1 MIVFSMVQAAV
12 MALSTNKLRTTLTM
26 LGIVIGVG
34 AVIAL
39 MAAGQGAKQGVT
51 KEVSGLGSNLIFVT
65 GQRSQ
70 TTSSSGTSSS
80 SGGGGATVRA
90 FNPFSLTTDDA
101 DALKDNALLPYVEA
115 VVAQYSLELE
125 SQLTGNG
132 RSTTATAMTAT
143 QPDFPSVRSYKLAVG
158 RFISEDDM
166 SRKATN
172 VVLGAQV
179 AQDLFDTAAN
189 AIGKDVRMS
198 FGPFSLNFTVV
209 GVMEPR
215 GAAGAGTDDTTIL
228 VPLTTFQARVPF
240 GRSPTGRSNIQEII
254 VKVSSGDKVDQT
266 KEAIRQVLLQEHDL
280 SEDFTVQ
287 TQEDLTATARHV
299 SRTLTIL
306 LGAIA
311 GISLVVGGIG
321 TMNIMLVSV
330 AERTREIGI
339 RKAVG
344 ANRQDIMLQFVVEAL
359 LVTVVGGAAGVVAGA
374 LAARVA
380 DGQTFGTGTEVTTL
394 VTPLSII
401 VAFGVSAAIGLF
413 FGIYPAFRAS
423 RLDPI
428 EALRSE

>member
-1 MIVFSMVQAAV
+1 MMILSMIQAAL
-12 MALSTNKLRTTLTM
+12 MALSTNKLRTFLTM

-65 GQRSQ
+65 AQRNQS
-70 TTSSSGTSSS
+70 TSSSTSNSSSRGTSSNTRS
-80 SGGGGATVRA
+80 

-101 DALKDNALLPYVEA
+101 DALKDNSLLPYVDG
-115 VVAQYSLELE
+115 VVAQYSLDLE

-132 RSTTATAMTAT
+132 RTSTATAMTAT
-143 QPDFPSVRSYKLAVG
+143 QPGFQNVRSWDVAAG
-158 RFISEDDM
+158 RFITEDDM
-166 SRKATN
+166 TRKTAN
-172 VVLGAQV
+172 VVLGAKV
-179 AQDLFDTAAN
+179 AEDLFDTAAN
-189 AIGKDVRMS
+189 AVGKEMRLN
-198 FGPFSLNFTVV
+198 FGPFSYSLTVV
-209 GVMEPR
+209 GVMEKR
-215 GAAGAGTDDTTIL
+215 GAAGSGTDDTTIII
-228 VPLTTFQARVPF
+228 PLTTFQAKVPF
-240 GRSPTGRSNIQEII
+240 GRSPTGKSNIQEII
-254 VKVSSGDKVDQT
+254 VKVSSANKIDQT
-266 KEAIRQVLLQEHDL
+266 KAAITQVMLQQHDQ

-287 TQEDLTATARHV
+287 TQEDLTATARNV

-330 AERTREIGI
+330 TERTREIGI

-344 ANRQDIMLQFVVEAL
+344 ANRQDILLQFVIEAL
-359 LVTVVGGAAGVVAGA
+359 VVTLVGGAVGVLVGVA
-374 LAARVA
+374 AARIA
-380 DGQTFGTGTEVTTL
+380 NGQNFGTGTAVTTL
-394 VTPLSII
+394 VTPLSIF
-401 VAFGVSAAIGLF
+401 VALGVSLAIGLF

-428 EALRSE
+428 EALRTE

>member
-1 MIVFSMVQAAV
+1 MIVFTMVQAAV
-12 MALSTNKLRTTLTM
+12 MALTTNKLRTILTM

-65 GQRSQ
+65 AQRNQSS
-70 TTSSSGTSSS
+70 TSGSSSSS
-80 SGGGGATVRA
+80 SGSSSTRS

-101 DALKDNALLPYVEA
+101 EALKGNSLLPYVEA
-115 VVAQYSLELE
+115 VVAQYSLDLE
-125 SQLTGNG
+125 SELTGNG

-143 QPDFPSVRSYKLAVG
+143 QPDYPSVRSYEVAAG
-158 RFISEDDM
+158 RFITQDDM
-166 SRKATN
+166 TRKASN

-179 AQDLFDTAAN
+179 ATDLFDSAAN
-189 AIGKDVRMS
+189 AIGKEVRLS

-209 GVMEPR
+209 GVMEKR
-215 GAAGAGTDDTTIL
+215 GAAGTGADDTQIL
-228 VPLTTFQARVPF
+228 VPLTTFQAKVPF
-240 GRSPTGRSNIQEII
+240 GRSPTGQSNIQEIV
-254 VKVSSGDKVDQT
+254 VKVSSGNKIDQT
-266 KEAIRQVLLQEHDL
+266 KAAITQVMLEQHDQ

-344 ANRQDIMLQFVVEAL
+344 AKRQDILLQFIIEAL
-359 LVTVVGGAAGVVAGA
+359 LVTIVGGAVGVIAGV
-374 LAARVA
+374 LAARLA
-380 DGQTFGTGTEVTTL
+380 NGQSFGTSSAVTTL
-394 VTPLSII
+394 VTPFSIF

>member
-1 MIVFSMVQAAV
+1 MMVLSMIQAAV
-12 MALSTNKLRTTLTM
+12 MALTTNKLRTILTM

-51 KEVSGLGSNLIFVT
+51 KEVSGLGSNLIFI
-65 GQRSQ
+65 QSQ
-70 TTSSSGTSSS
+70 EQQSSGSASSS
-80 SGGGGATVRA
+80 SSRRS

-101 DALKDNALLPYVEA
+101 DALKGNSLLPYVEA
-115 VVAQYSLELE
+115 VVAQYSLSLE

-132 RSTTATAMTAT
+132 RSATATAMTAT
-143 QPDFPSVRSYKLAVG
+143 QPDYPSVRSYKVAAG
-158 RFISEDDM
+158 RFINEDDM
-166 SRKATN
+166 TRKASN

-179 AQDLFDTAAN
+179 AEDLFDSAAN
-189 AIGKDVRMS
+189 AIGKEVRLS
-198 FGPFSLNFTVV
+198 FGPMSYNLTVV
-209 GVMEPR
+209 GVMEKR
-215 GAAGAGTDDTTIL
+215 GASGTGTDDTQIL
-228 VPLTTFQARVPF
+228 FPLTTFQAKVPF
-240 GRSPTGRSNIQEII
+240 GRSPTGKSNIQEIV
-254 VKVSSGDKVDQT
+254 VKVSSAGKIDQT
-266 KEAIRQVLLQEHDL
+266 KAAITQVMLEQHDQTQ
-280 SEDFTVQ
+280 DFAVQ

-344 ANRQDIMLQFVVEAL
+344 AKRQDILLQFIVEAL
-359 LVTVVGGAAGVVAGA
+359 LVTLLGGAIGVIIGV

-380 DGQTFGTGTEVTTL
+380 NGQSFGTGSAVTTL
-394 VTPLSII
+394 VTPLSIF
-401 VAFGVSAAIGLF
+401 VAFGVSAVIGLF

>member
-1 MIVFSMVQAAV
+1 MKIFSMVQAAV
-12 MALSTNKLRTTLTM
+12 MALTTNKLRTGLTM

-65 GQRSQ
+65 AQRSQ
-70 TTSSSGTSSS
+70 STSSS
-80 SGGGGATVRA
+80 SSSRTSSSTRS

-101 DALKDNALLPYVEA
+101 DALKGNSLLPYVEA
-115 VVAQYSLELE
+115 VIAQYSLDLE
-125 SQLTGNG
+125 SNLTGNG

-143 QPDFPSVRSYKLAVG
+143 QPDYPSVRSYKVAVG
-158 RFISEDDM
+158 RFITEDDM
-166 SRKATN
+166 TRKTSN

-179 AQDLFDTAAN
+179 AEDLFDSAAN
-189 AIGKDVRMS
+189 AMGKEVRLS
-198 FGPFSLNFTVV
+198 FGPMSYNLTVG
-209 GVMEPR
+209 GVMEKR
-215 GAAGAGTDDTTIL
+215 GASGTGTDDTQIL
-228 VPLTTFQARVPF
+228 FPLTTFQAKVPF
-240 GRSPTGRSNIQEII
+240 GRSPTGQSNIQEIV
-254 VKVSSGDKVDQT
+254 VKVSSGNKIDQT
-266 KEAIRQVLLQEHDL
+266 KASITQVMLQQHDQ
-280 SEDFTVQ
+280 SQDFTVQ

-344 ANRQDIMLQFVVEAL
+344 AKRQDILLQFIVEAL
-359 LVTVVGGAAGVVAGA
+359 LVTIVGGAVGVVAGV
-374 LAARVA
+374 LAARLA
-380 DGQTFGTGTEVTTL
+380 NGQTFGTSSAVTTL
-394 VTPLSII
+394 VTPFSIF

>member
-1 MIVFSMVQAAV
+1 MIIVSMVQAAV
-12 MALSTNKLRTTLTM
+12 MALTTNKLRTILTM

-65 GQRSQ
+65 SQRQS
-70 TTSSSGTSSS
+70 TTSSSGGSTSASS
-80 SGGGGATVRA
+80 TRTSTRS
-90 FNPFSLTTDDA
+90 FNPFSLTTADA
-101 DALKDNALLPYVEA
+101 DALKGNALLPNVEA
-115 VVAQYSLELE
+115 VVAQYSLSLE

-143 QPDFPSVRSYKLAVG
+143 QPDYPSVRSYKVATG
-158 RFISEDDM
+158 SFFTDDDM
-166 SRKATN
+166 TRKTSN
-172 VVLGAQV
+172 VVLGAKV
-179 AQDLFDTAAN
+179 AQDLFDTPAN
-189 AIGKDVRMS
+189 AIGQEVRLS
-198 FGPFSLNFTVV
+198 FGPFSLNLTVV

-215 GAAGAGTDDTTIL
+215 GAAGTGTDDTTIL
-228 VPLTTFQARVPF
+228 VPLTTFQAKVPF
-240 GRSPTGRSNIQEII
+240 GRSPTGQSNIQEIV
-254 VKVSSGDKVDQT
+254 VKVSSANKIDQT
-266 KEAIRQVLLQEHDL
+266 KAAITQVMLQQHDQT
-280 SEDFTVQ
+280 EDFAVQ

-344 ANRQDIMLQFVVEAL
+344 ANRQDILLQFIVEAL
-359 LVTVVGGAAGVVAGA
+359 LVTIVGGAVGVVVGV
-374 LAARVA
+374 LAARLA
-380 DGQTFGTGTEVTTL
+380 NGQSFGTSSAVTTL
-394 VTPLSII
+394 VTPFSIF

>member
-1 MIVFSMVQAAV
+1 MIVFTMIQAAV
-12 MALSTNKLRTTLTM
+12 MALTTNKLRTILTM

-39 MAAGQGAKQGVT
+39 MAVGQGSKEGVT
-51 KEVSGLGSNLIFVT
+51 KQVSGLGSNLIFVS
-65 GQRSQ
+65 GAQ
-70 TTSSSGTSSS
+70 SSESSTSGTSNSS
-80 SGGGGATVRA
+80 SQTRS

-101 DALKDNALLPYVEA
+101 EALEGNALLPYVEA

-125 SQLTGNG
+125 TDLTGNG
-132 RSTTATAMTAT
+132 RSTTATAITAT
-143 QPDFPSVRSYKLAVG
+143 QTDYASVRGYDVAIG
-158 RFISEDDM
+158 RFINDDDM
-166 SRKATN
+166 TRKSSN

-179 AQDLFDTAAN
+179 AEDLFDSAAN
-189 AIGKDVRMS
+189 AIGKDVRLS
-198 FGPFSLNFTVV
+198 FGPFSYNMTVV
-209 GVMEPR
+209 GVMEER
-215 GAAGAGTDDTTIL
+215 GASGTGTDDTQII
-228 VPLTTFQARVPF
+228 VPLTSFQKNVPF
-240 GRSPTGRSNIQEII
+240 GRSPTGQSNVQQI
-254 VKVSSGDKVDQT
+254 VIRVSSGGKVDQT
-266 KEAIRQVLLQEHDL
+266 KQAIRQVLLEEHDQT
-280 SEDFTVQ
+280 EDFSVQ
-287 TQEDLTATARHV
+287 TQEDLTATARQV
-299 SRTLTIL
+299 SSTLTIL

-344 ANRQDIMLQFVVEAL
+344 AKRQDILLQFIVEAL
-359 LVTVVGGAAGVVAGA
+359 LVTIVGGAVGVLAGV
-374 LAARVA
+374 LAARIA
-380 DGQTFGTGTEVTTL
+380 DGQTFGTSSAVATL
-394 VTPLSII
+394 VTPFSIF